1 MNCNVCARAGTRLL
15 LMAVLTFLIV
25 GCDQPTLFGALDG
38 ETGRAL
44 QISPDSVTLAIH
56 TDYRTSERQF
66 SATGGEP
73 PYTFTVVGDQADVG
87 TITTDGLYRAPGTPE
102 TEIIVRVTDE
112 FGNTSESDV
121 TVTDLGTLEVSP
133 SAATVLLG
141 ASLPLRASGGVPPY
155 RFDLAGLNGTGENLD
170 PDADGRSATYTAPS
184 GAGTAGGSG
193 VGDATVTLTDA
204 AGNSTTT
211 TITVTKTA
219 ALELLPA
226 SATIQLGEQIELTAT
241 GGVGPYTISLAT
253 GIGGTEED
261 LDVTAGQDSAVY
273 TAPSDTGGSA
283 TVQVTDSAATPATV
297 TATITVPDPA
307 ALELLPASATIQ
319 LGEQIELTATGGVG
333 PYTISLATGIGG
345 TEEDLDVTAGQDSAV
360 YTAPSDTGGSATVQ
374 VTDSAATPAT
384 VTATITVPDPA
395 ALELLPDTSNVYHG
409 GTVKLTAIGGVPPYT
424 ITLETALGGS
434 GENLSFATGDD
445 FATYTAPTDTLG
457 DASVQVTD
465 SAPTP
470 GTATATVSVLESPDY
485 GIPPAEVTDITA
497 TPGTNSVTLSW
508 TNPSDADFATV
519 EIWYGGSDNENT
531 RFSGTIDPS
540 GTVISGLS
548 TGFEYSFI
556 IRTVDTSG
564 NVSNG
569 APAVT
574 ETPN

>member
-253 GIGGTEED
+253 GIGGTGED
-261 LDVTAGQDSAVY
+261 LDF
-273 TAPSDTGGSA
+273 
-283 TVQVTDSAATPATV
+283 
-297 TATITVPDPA
+297 
-307 ALELLPASATIQ
+307 
-319 LGEQIELTATGGVG
+319 
-333 PYTISLATGIGG
+333 
-345 TEEDLDVTAGQDSAV
+345 TAGQDSAV